1 MVKQQKGGEPG
12 KHQEGCDRQCL
23 VWGKF
28 RTAALALIRSCKTST
43 RQKHLKRPQST
54 RQCLTKSC
62 AHWKRK
68 EHWESEHKNDE
79 KMWSELWAE
88 SIVSHLFSFPGVIW
102 LQAVHSAVI
111 IMEAWLGWHIKRCKW
126 GFQDFLQGRIYV
138 QRKNKLFQLFW
149 SFGELIVRF
158 GLRIGFNMS
167 FNKKFCLTYF
177 WLLMCFWFCFGHPT
191 QPITK
196 YHFHPS
202 IHPILKRGV
211 SRPKDRSA
219 HPSISALESI
229 SDSQNFARQS
239 FSVVGLGWGWLQAAD
254 RCACFALFTT
264 TGYDPKTLNIEIG
277 LPSHPIHSPQ
287 RVWKFLGVNSW

>member
-1 MVKQQKGGEPG
+1 MFGLGEVPHRGTGATQKLQNI
-12 KHQEGCDRQCL
+12 H
-23 VWGKF
+23 
-28 RTAALALIRSCKTST
+28 KTKT
-43 RQKHLKRPQST
+43 FEKA
-54 RQCLTKSC
+54 TK
-62 AHWKRK
+62 
-68 EHWESEHKNDE
+68 
-79 KMWSELWAE
+79 
-88 SIVSHLFSFPGVIW
+88 
-102 LQAVHSAVI
+102 HSAVFNKV
-111 IMEAWLGWHIKRCKW
+111 MCPLKEERTLRKRTQKWRENVKWTLSWKHCESPVLLSRCHMTASPALCSHNDGGLAWMTHKKMQMGISRFFTREDLCTKKEQT
-126 GFQDFLQGRIYV
+126 FSA
-138 QRKNKLFQLFW
+138 FW

-191 QPITK
+191 RPITK

>member
-1 MVKQQKGGEPG
+1 MFGLGEVPHRGTGATQKLQNI
-12 KHQEGCDRQCL
+12 H
-23 VWGKF
+23 
-28 RTAALALIRSCKTST
+28 KTKT
-43 RQKHLKRPQST
+43 FEKA
-54 RQCLTKSC
+54 TK
-62 AHWKRK
+62 
-68 EHWESEHKNDE
+68 
-79 KMWSELWAE
+79 
-88 SIVSHLFSFPGVIW
+88 
-102 LQAVHSAVI
+102 HSAVFNKVMCPLKEERTLRKRTQKWGENLKWTLSWKHCESPVLLSRCHMTAGPAVI
-111 IMEAWLGWHIKRCKW
+111 MMEAWLGWHIKRCKW

-177 WLLMCFWFCFGHPT
+177 WLLMCFCFCVGHPT